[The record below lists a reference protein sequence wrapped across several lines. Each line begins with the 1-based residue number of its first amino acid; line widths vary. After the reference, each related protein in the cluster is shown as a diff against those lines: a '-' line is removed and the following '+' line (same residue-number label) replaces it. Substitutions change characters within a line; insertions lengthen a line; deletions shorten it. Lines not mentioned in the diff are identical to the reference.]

1 MTRRTSKPS
10 RGMNSRRLKVR
21 DSRDLVKTRVMGWVA
36 VLTGVLVGAFA
47 AYGMIAGD
55 HEVLS
60 EVWSCVK
67 VAAVAIMAWAGGG
80 GFRRP

>member
-1 MTRRTSKPS
+1 MTRRASKP
-10 RGMNSRRLKVR
+10 RGMNIRRRQVR

-36 VLTGVLVGAFA
+36 LLTGVLVGAFA